1 MEQKER
7 MRSLKK
13 ELDQLEKEIKKSE
26 QENENQ
32 KKKLANE
39 IKNLDKNIIFRP
51 QQTEIKYTLW
61 QRIMKALGKN

>member
-1 MEQKER
+1 MGQKEI

-13 ELDQLEKEIKKSE
+13 GLDQLENEMKKSE

-39 IKNLDKNIIFRP
+39 IKNLDKDNIFRP
-51 QQTEIKYTLW
+51 KQTETKYTLW
-61 QRIMKALGKN
+61 QRIMKVLGMN